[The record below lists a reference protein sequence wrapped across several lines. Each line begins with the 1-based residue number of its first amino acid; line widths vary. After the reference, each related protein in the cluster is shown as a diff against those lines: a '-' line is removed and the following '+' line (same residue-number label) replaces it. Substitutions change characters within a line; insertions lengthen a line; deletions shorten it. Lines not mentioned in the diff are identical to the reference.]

1 MSGGFVVG
9 YLEGHVDVSGDW
21 IGVSFAFW
29 PRSFLEKAWMEVM
42 ADVVVRVVRMWEPCW
57 LDVSGCFFV
66 WLPFV

>member
-29 PRSFLEKAWMEVM
+29 PRSFLE
-42 ADVVVRVVRMWEPCW
+42 
-57 LDVSGCFFV
+57 
-66 WLPFV
+66 